1 MTIPEL
7 IYAIGEKHKNDK
19 FVLHPPVPEEL
30 IKKFEKYLGFTL
42 PGDFKTFYS
51 FCNGFE
57 MDSDDIFR
65 MIDIEEIIDHKNID
79 KKAKTFHFAEYMT
92 YSDMWTLKY
101 MGEGEYKIVNFGIT
115 DTVLTDSVAEFLTR
129 YLEGG
134 VFEERGLIDWHEE
147 IKRAAP

>member
-7 IYAIGEKHKNDK
+7 INAIGEKHKNDS
-19 FVLHPPVPEEL
+19 FVLHPPAPEEMITKL
-30 IKKFEKYLGFTL
+30 EKHLGFAL

-57 MDSDDIFR
+57 MNSDDDFR
-65 MIDIEEIIDHKNID
+65 MIDIEEIIDHTID

-101 MGEGEYKIVNFGIT
+101 FGEGEYKIVNFGIT
-115 DTVLTDSVAEFLTR
+115 DTVLTDSLAEFLTR
-129 YLEGG
+129 YLEGC
-134 VFEERGLIDWHEE
+134 VFEKGGLIDWHEE
-147 IKRAAP
+147 INRAAP